1 MRRVAGSLAMLALG
15 AGLFAAAVAHGSG
28 AGASIRSGGTF
39 RISIVENNPTL
50 HLDPAVSYEPAGWA
64 LLDLTCARLMN
75 YPDGPAPGGFRLVP
89 EVARQYPRV
98 SRDGRTYTF
107 VLRRGFRFSNGA
119 TVGAS
124 AFARAIARIR
134 ALSDSPGTQYT
145 RDIVGVTAR
154 GNRLVVRLTRFAP
167 DFPARTTMPFFCAV
181 PPTLPVDPEGR
192 AVFPAAGP
200 YYVAEYVRG
209 RRLVLRRNRFYGG
222 KRPRHVDRFLVDLGV
237 GTFEE
242 VLDRVERGQADWGWV
257 PPPVYFDPTRRL
269 AAKYGVNRSQF
280 FVKPGLAFIGYA
292 LNTSRPLFR
301 NNVRLRRAVNF
312 AVDRSALQRV
322 QGGRLARRLTD
333 QYLPPSLPGYRDA
346 QVYPLGRPN
355 LTKARSLARGQ
366 TRGGKAVLYTFD
378 FPGTVAAG
386 QVVKRNLARIG
397 LDVEVKAIPPPAYFE
412 RIPSGA
418 EPFDIAFF
426 GFTADY
432 IDPYS
437 YVNLFFERRF
447 VGATNYARFRSPRFD
462 RLMRR
467 AAGLRGRARY
477 TAYGKLDVR
486 LAREAAP
493 MVAVGYDNDAT
504 LVSRRVD
511 PRCIVLR
518 PALDLT
524 AVCLKR

>member
-1 MRRVAGSLAMLALG
+1 MMALG
-15 AGLFAAAVAHGSG
+15 AGLLAAAVAEGGG
-28 AGASIRSGGTF
+28 AVASIRTGGTF
-39 RISIVENNPTL
+39 RISIVEDNPQL
-50 HLDPAVSYEPAGWA
+50 HLDPALSYEPAGWA

-75 YPDGPAPGGFRLVP
+75 YPDKRPPEGFRLVP
-89 EVARQYPRV
+89 EVAARYPRI

-107 VLRRGFRFSNGA
+107 VLRRSFRFSNGA
-119 TVGAS
+119 PVRAS
-124 AFARAIARIR
+124 AFARGIARVR

-145 RDIVGVTAR
+145 RDIARVSAR
-154 GNRLVVRLTRFAP
+154 GNRVVVRLTRFAP

-192 AVFPAAGP
+192 VVFPAAGP
-200 YYVAEYVRG
+200 YYVAEYLRG
-209 RRLVLRRNRFYGG
+209 RRILLRQNRFYGG
-222 KRPRHVDRFLVDLGV
+222 RRPRHVDRFEVDLRG

-257 PPPVYFDPTRRL
+257 PPAFYFDPSRRL
-269 AAKYGVNRSQF
+269 AAKYGVNRSRF
-280 FVKPGLAFIGYA
+280 FVQPGLGLNSYA

-312 AVDRSALQRV
+312 AVDRSALRRV
-322 QGGRLARRLTD
+322 AGGRLARRLTD
-333 QYLPPSLPGYRDA
+333 QYLPPNLPGYRDA

-378 FPGTVAAG
+378 LPVPVAAG

-397 LDVEVKAIPPPAYFE
+397 LDVEVKAIPPPAYFD
-412 RIPSGA
+412 RISSRT
-418 EPFDIAFF
+418 EPFDIAFLSWS
-426 GFTADY
+426 ADY

-437 YVNLFFERRF
+437 YVNLLLERRF
-447 VGATNYARFRSPRFD
+447 VGATNYAHFRSPRFD

-477 TAYGKLDVR
+477 AAYGRLDVR

-518 PALDLT
+518 PTLVLT
-524 AVCLKR
+524 AVCLKG